1 MAGPST
7 GAASCPAADRPD
19 EKVAQFSDRQ
29 SLYNAP
35 VFVIEN
41 QAALAID
48 LRAAAIRL
56 WTSLLLRN
64 RKVTTNVI
72 QPPARGPVAAPLVAD
87 QAREII
93 RFCSTNYSSISPASL
108 TPPLL
113 RPPPSPGFPARAN
126 SATTR
131 SKPLSPRS
139 SITA

>member
-7 GAASCPAADRPD
+7 GAASGPAADRLD

-72 QPPARGPVAAPLVAD
+72 QPPARGPVVSAPLGTCCAVGGVA
-87 QAREII
+87 A
-93 RFCSTNYSSISPASL
+93 CAWPMVASM
-108 TPPLL
+108 
-113 RPPPSPGFPARAN
+113 AW
-126 SATTR
+126 
-131 SKPLSPRS
+131 
-139 SITA
+139 